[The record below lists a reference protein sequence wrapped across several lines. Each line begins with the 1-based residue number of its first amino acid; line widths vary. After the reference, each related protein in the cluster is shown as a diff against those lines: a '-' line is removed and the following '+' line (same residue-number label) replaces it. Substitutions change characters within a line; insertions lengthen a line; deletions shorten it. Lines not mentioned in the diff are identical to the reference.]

1 MPDMQQIEAAI
12 RENQPPTL
20 RRERRALVDE
30 IGDGQ
35 DFFAAHGR
43 GAYASGFAERKQHT
57 VLGNNPNPASVRPLM
72 HDPRFDKLAH
82 GIITFST
89 KLKKGERVMIDA
101 FDIPPQM
108 TVALIRAARAVGAV
122 PFVQTHQARVSR
134 EMALGAQEEYLAV
147 QSTMQLALMKKMD
160 AYIAFRGGDNITEM
174 SDVPPERMKL
184 VSKRMKAVLDW
195 RVKQTRWCVLRWPT
209 PSMAQSA
216 GLSTEAFEDFYFKVC
231 TLDYAKMEP
240 GMAALA
246 AAMNATD
253 LVEIKGPG
261 TDLRF
266 SIKGIAAFSSG
277 GCYNV
282 PDGEVF
288 TAPVRNSV
296 QGCITYNAPTVYQ
309 GVAFDNVR
317 LEFKDGKIVKATANN
332 TEKLNA
338 ILDSDV
344 GARYIGEFAIGFN
357 PHIMHPMRDILFDEK
372 INGSFHFTPGQCY
385 EQTENGNRS
394 QVHWDLVSIQR
405 PDYGGGTIHFD
416 GKLVRENGRFVPKA
430 LQALNPERLA

>member
-1 MPDMQQIEAAI
+1 MD
-12 RENQPPTL
+12 
-20 RRERRALVDE
+20 
-30 IGDGQ
+30 
-35 DFFAAHGR
+35 GR
-43 GAYASGFAERKQHT
+43 GFFFT
-57 VLGNNPNPASVRPLM
+57 LGNSARAATIRLSM

-82 GIITFST
+82 GIVSFST
-89 KLKKGERVMIDA
+89 KLKKGDKVMIDA
-101 FDIPPQM
+101 FDIPPEM
-108 TVALIRAARAVGAV
+108 TIALIRAARAAGAV
-122 PFVQTHQARVSR
+122 PFVQTHQARVGR
-134 EMALGAQEEYLAV
+134 EMAMGAQDEHLV
-147 QSTMQLALMKKMD
+147 VTSSMQLALMKKMD
-160 AYIAFRGGDNITEM
+160 AYIALRGGDNITEL
-174 SDVPPERMKL
+174 SDVPPERMKI
-184 VSKRMKAVLDW
+184 VAKRMKAVLDW
-195 RVKQTRWCVLRWPT
+195 RVKKTRWCVLRWPS

-216 GLSTEAFEDFYFKVC
+216 GMSTEAFEHFYFKVC

-240 GMAALA
+240 GMAALV
-246 AAMNATD
+246 AAMEATD

-266 SIKGIAAFSSG
+266 SLKDMPALSSG

-288 TAPVRNSV
+288 TAPVRTSV
-296 QGCITYNAPTVYQ
+296 QGFITYNAPSIYQ

-338 ILDSDV
+338 ILDSDA

-385 EQTENGNRS
+385 EQTENTNRS

-416 GKLVRENGRFVPKA
+416 GKLIRENGRFVPKP
-430 LQALNPERLA
+430 LQALNPERLK